1 MSSHFGRGIEMILSD
16 NETKFD
22 LLNNE
27 AIAKTVVNLIK
38 ESNNQP
44 ISIGI
49 HGDWG
54 AGKSSILEMIED
66 LFNHTDKDDGKK
78 YCCIRFNGWKH
89 QGFEDSKIALMSA
102 IVSELTAKENLQ
114 ETAKE
119 ILGKLWKNINW
130 MTVAKTAG
138 KTALGIATGTAPI
151 AVLSSVRDMLKST
164 VTTQEGIA
172 NAIDVIGGY
181 LKESKITEDTSSNT
195 EFTEFHKNFKELLE
209 KANIK
214 KLVVLIDDL
223 DRCLPDVAINTL
235 EAVRLFM
242 FTGETAFV
250 VAADESMIRYAVK
263 KHFPD
268 VVDENKYNVGIEFSN
283 KYLEKLIQVPFRIPA
298 LGEVEAC
305 NYIML
310 LMVGSVL
317 SEENTNYK
325 ALRSEGISRIKK
337 PWDVRYFTVSDVQK
351 ILKDDYAKASNE
363 TLIAT
368 QIGHLLSHNTDGN
381 PRKIKRF
388 INMLLL
394 RFEIAKNRGFGAE
407 IDLAILAKMMLAEYY
422 FPNFYE
428 QLPAHLTSDGVWKD
442 TKTVKDSIENE
453 PDETVTKKA
462 DVSSHNEN
470 WFDPK
475 EIKDWILLEPDIMD
489 VDLRPYYY
497 ACKEKIDYFAGRAE
511 SSDLSEIVD
520 ILLKSEM
527 VVTQYIDK
535 LKGLTEQQSEQV
547 FGIIAQ
553 RIMEKG
559 NFENKPDGI
568 DGLRILVQQKNSLR
582 RQLADFIAGLP
593 KTQVGVWVTNGWNK
607 AIPSDC
613 SEHSIIDKYFEELK
627 TDGNPIVQGTLKAV
641 RRKDVIGH
649 IIS

>member
-1 MSSHFGRGIEMILSD
+1 MILSD

-78 YCCIRFNGWKH
+78 YCCILFNGWKH

-442 TKTVKDSIENE
+442 AKTVKDSIENE

>member
-1 MSSHFGRGIEMILSD
+1 MILSD

-268 VVDENKYNVGIEFSN
+268 VVDEKKYNVGIEFSN

-337 PWDVRYFTVSDVQK
+337 PWDVRYFSVSDVQK

-442 TKTVKDSIENE
+442 AKTVKDSIENE

>member
-1 MSSHFGRGIEMILSD
+1 MILSD

-235 EAVRLFM
+235 EAIRLFM

-442 TKTVKDSIENE
+442 AKTVKDSIENE